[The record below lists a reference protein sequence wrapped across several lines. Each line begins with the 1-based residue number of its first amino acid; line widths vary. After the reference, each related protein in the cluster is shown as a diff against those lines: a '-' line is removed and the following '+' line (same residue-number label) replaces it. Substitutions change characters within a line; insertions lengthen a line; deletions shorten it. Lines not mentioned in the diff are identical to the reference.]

1 MKELKIH
8 VNSFMHFD
16 THVPKCLK
24 PAINV
29 NNVSNRA
36 KHFYL
41 HICILTH
48 LYILFCNF

>member
-24 PAINV
+24 TAINV
-29 NNVSNRA
+29 NNVSKRA
-36 KHFYL
+36 KHFL
-41 HICILTH
+41 STH
-48 LYILFCNF
+48 LYTYTSVYIIL

>member
-36 KHFYL
+36 KHFL
-41 HICILTH
+41 STH
-48 LYILFCNF
+48 LYTYTFVYIIL